1 MHDRVRRDAGVL
13 RAAVRRFLARGR
25 LARLAACLVVA
36 FAAVV
41 WIAVASVVLR
51 VLFVAVLVL
60 ILTACVWLIAGIWV
74 GEQVGS
80 DELVGSA
87 WHVARRWA
95 RRAVPR
101 PHADD
106 AKSAVVSRMLTRD
119 DEDLGRRERELTER
133 EEAFAT
139 VRASVDA
146 AIADLLRRQERL
158 HTDGEQLHEKL
169 AEQIEAMRAVVAR
182 MAELEHE
189 ISVPARAV
197 EQPARVA
204 VVHARPEAAAAVRPA
219 EDVDLYAA
227 RLELEA
233 DLRLEK
239 LEEHEQMLRELE
251 EQLRRREHQL
261 ADFVAQT
268 QGQLS
273 PTLP

>member
-1 MHDRVRRDAGVL
+1 MHDRVRRDAGLL
-13 RAAVRRFLARGR
+13 RAAVRRFLAHGR
-25 LARLAACLVVA
+25 LARLAACLIVA

-51 VLFVAVLVL
+51 VLFVAVLIV
-60 ILTACVWLIAGIWV
+60 ILAACVWLIVGIWV

-87 WHVARRWA
+87 WRVARRWA

-101 PHADD
+101 PHVDD
-106 AKSAVVSRMLTRD
+106 ARTAVVSHTLARD
-119 DEDLGRRERELTER
+119 DEELGRRERELTER

-158 HTDGEQLHEKL
+158 HADGEQLHEKL

-182 MAELEHE
+182 MAELEQE

-197 EQPARVA
+197 EQPTRVA
-204 VVHARPEAAAAVRPA
+204 GIHVQPETAAAVRPP
-219 EDVDLYAA
+219 EDIDLYAA

-273 PTLP
+273 TTYP

>member
-1 MHDRVRRDAGVL
+1 L

-25 LARLAACLVVA
+25 LARLAACLIVG

-51 VLFVAVLVL
+51 VLFVAVLVV

-74 GEQVGS
+74 GEQVGG
-80 DELVGSA
+80 DEVLGSA
-87 WHVARRWA
+87 WLVARRWA
-95 RRAVPR
+95 RRAIPR
-101 PHADD
+101 THFDD
-106 AKSAVVSRMLTRD
+106 SRTEVVSHTLTRD
-119 DEDLGRRERELTER
+119 DEELERRERELTER

-146 AIADLLRRQERL
+146 AIADLHRRQERL
-158 HTDGEQLHEKL
+158 HTDGEQLQEKL
-169 AEQIEAMRAVVAR
+169 GEQIEAMRAVVAR
-182 MAELEHE
+182 MAELGQE

-197 EQPARVA
+197 EQSPRL
-204 VVHARPEAAAAVRPA
+204 AAVPA
-219 EDVDLYAA
+219 QPEPAPAARAPEDVDLYAV

-239 LEEHEQMLRELE
+239 LDEHEQMLRELE

-261 ADFVAQT
+261 AEFVAQT

-273 PTLP
+273 PTYP